1 MVQFYISWL
10 GIVLITFLTTSI
22 ETMVNFWSFSWNQ
35 WRYTITEWRMK
46 YSLSSNW
53 PTNIIHIRCIIGCSL
68 YTILRVTFCS
78 VAAPFYDLR
87 WNFPPT
93 LIQRDVILKGN
104 LCRSWCGCCV
114 FCSILVW
121 QLVKRSLR
129 AKQPTVTFTS
139 WMISFVSNKLTQR
152 DNWPASCEKGPDGM
166 TGDFE

>member
-46 YSLSSNW
+46 YSLSSNC

-78 VAAPFYDLR
+78 VAAPFLWFKVKFPAYADTKRCYIERKSLSQLMWLLR
-87 WNFPPT
+87 
-93 LIQRDVILKGN
+93 ILFHP
-104 LCRSWCGCCV
+104 C
-114 FCSILVW
+114 
-121 QLVKRSLR
+121 
-129 AKQPTVTFTS
+129 
-139 WMISFVSNKLTQR
+139 LTTCKKKPQ
-152 DNWPASCEKGPDGM
+152 G
-166 TGDFE
+166 